1 MKMKSKSKAK
11 NRGSEIDD
19 VDESSVA
26 RKNRMLRKRIQG
38 DARIARLL
46 LRVEKIQ
53 LPQSI
58 QDELTLMFVTTKNMK
73 TGDYSYM
80 GVEAGFNNPIKNMK
94 KLANVFLTIQAY
106 TDRVLTLQFQLEGI
120 ANTLA
125 GYKRKC
131 VEYIHESY
139 SDVLKTKGPLTS
151 QQVFIDTIIEPII
164 EKRELADMLVARCD
178 KIVKN
183 LSATHFAFSKLE
195 GFGKSLIQNSEG
207 GRNLRHD

>member
-1 MKMKSKSKAK
+1 
-11 NRGSEIDD
+11 
-19 VDESSVA
+19 
-26 RKNRMLRKRIQG
+26 
-38 DARIARLL
+38 LL
-46 LRVEKIQ
+46 LAWPT
-53 LPQSI
+53 LPGGCNNTQQKNNDI
-58 QDELTLMFVTTKNMK
+58 KKEGTQEL
-73 TGDYSYM
+73 
-80 GVEAGFNNPIKNMK
+80 AH
-94 KLANVFLTIQAY
+94 VFLTIQAY

-151 QQVFIDTIIEPII
+151 QQVFIDTVIESII

-195 GFGKSLIQNSEG
+195 GFGKSLIQNGEG
-207 GRNLRHD
+207 GRSLRHD

>member
-1 MKMKSKSKAK
+1 MKSKSKSKSK
-11 NRGSEIDD
+11 NGGSEIAD

-26 RKNRMLRKRIQG
+26 RKNRTLRKRIQS
-38 DARIARLL
+38 DMRIARLL
-46 LRVEKIQ
+46 MRVEKIQ

-80 GVEAGFNNPIKNMK
+80 GVEAGFSNPIKNMK

-151 QQVFIDTIIEPII
+151 QQVFIDTVIEPII

-195 GFGKSLIQNSEG
+195 GFGKSLLQNSEG
-207 GRNLRHD
+207 GRNLRHE